1 MLCSFACVVFYAA
14 GLSVG
19 YAAVNK
25 PNVVLL
31 VADDLG
37 YGDLSCYGQ
46 KKLETPNIDR
56 LAADGIRFRDFYSG
70 NTVCSPSRACLMTG
84 QHPGRVHCRGNGDES
99 VIAALDPSM
108 ITLPRMFKNA

>member
-37 YGDLSCYGQ
+37 YAYQ
-46 KKLETPNIDR
+46 PAKE
-56 LAADGIRFRDFYSG
+56 
-70 NTVCSPSRACLMTG
+70 
-84 QHPGRVHCRGNGDES
+84 
-99 VIAALDPSM
+99 ALG
-108 ITLPRMFKNA
+108 